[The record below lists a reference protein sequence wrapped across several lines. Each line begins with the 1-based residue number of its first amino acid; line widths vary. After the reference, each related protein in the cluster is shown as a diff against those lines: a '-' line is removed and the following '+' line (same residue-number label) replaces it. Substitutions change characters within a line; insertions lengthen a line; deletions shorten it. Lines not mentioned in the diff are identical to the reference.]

1 MDILFLL
8 VIVAVAIGLYLAF
21 DNKQLRKD
29 YTDLIIERD
38 DLRIRLDKAEAND
51 GRNSKGQYTGK
62 KKK

>member
-29 YTDLIIERD
+29 YTDLINERD
-38 DLRIRLDKAEAND
+38 ELRKELKKALKNDKRGKD
-51 GRNSKGQYTGK
+51 GRYTK
-62 KKK
+62 